1 MFGKNMPVPRSGH
14 DLAADV
20 SERQVVNGAQE
31 IAVILLN
38 CATLVAC
45 GSALLLPGTPES
57 SVGVIG
63 LALLVW
69 WAIYRLLT
77 RSTAPLQLSIDFGY
91 VLAVSATVPVFG
103 FDPQLLYTNSV
114 PQVIAG
120 TGVIYVALAA
130 PPKWSLPAAL
140 AITATY
146 AAGCAQVIGW
156 AGVAHLPTIYYVLP
170 IQWVATT
177 ALLLTARSV
186 ARRVDQARSANNE
199 AALRDALTAA
209 MRDNELEHMALVHD
223 TAASTLHLVGEGA
236 KISPDRIAAQARR
249 DLALLAQDN
258 PGAPPHAE
266 IDIVAALRAEIGHVS
281 TPVDLTGVPEL
292 VLAGRS
298 AHAVVAVVRESLN
311 NAERHARATRITIDI
326 TPSRIVV
333 TDDGVGFDPMRTSLG
348 HGVAE
353 SIVGRMRRAGG
364 NASVRSAPGD
374 GTAITLT
381 WNRTRTAADDPLP
394 ADVDQLTER
403 ILVRF
408 GIAIIAIAVLQLA
421 VAVPNTAFRTP
432 DPIVHLVLGA
442 IAVLVALGALPTVLG
457 RAPDL
462 TVPAMATMG
471 VVVGAQSLLLPDDQ
485 LGSPIQWTLAATTL
499 CVLPYLLR
507 RPWQISV
514 SVMVLFWLT
523 TGILNFVQYPGM
535 AAAFNLALHT
545 AGVFVVQL
553 LVLAFPAWLRR
564 AHATAVQESRER
576 WAQDAQRR
584 IAQAL
589 HEDYMRR
596 NSELIQGVFP
606 LLQTLSTGTI
616 DADTRWRAR
625 IESRRL
631 RLYIYQARTTGN
643 PLVADLRPAIEA
655 ADQRGVVVSLNTDHD
670 LPELAA
676 EERRRLLEPVAATLA
691 TAARHARVG
700 LVSAPDE
707 VVASIICDS
716 SGTDITSH
724 PGGPDTPRIEVTE
737 IDDTI
742 WVSVHHRFLDR
753 EDNAIVADAE
763 RVDIA

>member
-1 MFGKNMPVPRSGH
+1 MPVPRSGH

-20 SERQVVNGAQE
+20 SERQVVNGAQQ

-63 LALLVW
+63 LAMLVW

-91 VLAVSATVPVFG
+91 VLAVAATVPVFG

-120 TGVIYVALAA
+120 TGVICVALAA

-140 AITATY
+140 AITAAY

-156 AGVAHLPTIYYVLP
+156 DRVVHLPTIYYVLP
-170 IQWVATT
+170 TQWVATT
-177 ALLLTARSV
+177 ALMLTARAV
-186 ARRVDQARSANNE
+186 ARRVDQARIANDE

-209 MRDNELEHMALVHD
+209 MRDHELEHMALVHD

-236 KISPDRIAAQARR
+236 KISPDRIAAQAQR
-249 DLALLAQDN
+249 DLALLAHDN
-258 PGAPPHAE
+258 PGATPDADM
-266 IDIVAALRAEIGHVS
+266 DIVAALRAELGHVS
-281 TPVDLTGVPEL
+281 TPVELTGVPEL
-292 VLAGRS
+292 VLPGRP
-298 AHAVVAVVRESLN
+298 ANAVVAVVRESLN
-311 NAERHARATRITIDI
+311 NAERHARATRITVDI
-326 TPSRIVV
+326 APSRITVS
-333 TDDGVGFDPMRTSLG
+333 DDGIGFDTMHTSLG

-364 NASVRSAPGD
+364 NASVRSTPGD
-374 GTAITLT
+374 GTVITLT
-381 WNRTRTAADDPLP
+381 WDRTRAPADQPLP

-432 DPIVHLVLGA
+432 NPPVHLALGL

-457 RAPDL
+457 RGPDL
-462 TVPAMATMG
+462 AIPAIATMG
-471 VVVGAQSLLLPDDQ
+471 LVVCAQSLLLPDDQ
-485 LGSPIQWTLAATTL
+485 LGSPIQWTLSATTL

-514 SVMVLFWLT
+514 SVMVLFWLA
-523 TGILNFVQYPGM
+523 TGILNYVQHPGM

-564 AHATAVQESRER
+564 AHSTAVQESRER
-576 WAQDAQRR
+576 WSQDAQRR
-584 IAQAL
+584 IAEAL
-589 HEDYMRR
+589 HEDYIRR
-596 NSELIQGVFP
+596 NSELVQGVFP

-616 DADTRWRAR
+616 DADIRWRAR

-643 PLVADLRPAIEA
+643 PLVAELRPAIEA

-670 LPELAA
+670 LPELGAS
-676 EERRRLLEPVAATLA
+676 ERRQLLAPVAATLA

-716 SGTDITSH
+716 SGTDVTSH
-724 PGGPDTPRIEVTE
+724 PGGPDSPRIEVTE

-742 WVSVHHRFLDR
+742 WVSVHHRLHD
-753 EDNAIVADAE
+753 ADTTDDM

>member
-45 GSALLLPGTPES
+45 GSALLLPGTPEN

-103 FDPQLLYTNSV
+103 VDPQLLYTNSV

-120 TGVIYVALAA
+120 TGVICAALAA

-140 AITATY
+140 AITAAY

-156 AGVAHLPTIYYVLP
+156 DRVLYLPTIYYVLP

-177 ALLLTARSV
+177 VLVLTARAV
-186 ARRVDQARSANNE
+186 ARRVDRVRSDNNE

-236 KISPDRIAAQARR
+236 KISPDRIAAQAQR

-258 PGAPPHAE
+258 PGNPPHAE
-266 IDIVAALRAEIGHVS
+266 MDIVAALRAEMGHVS
-281 TPVDLTGVPEL
+281 TPVDITGVPEL
-292 VLAGRS
+292 VLAGRA

-326 TPSRIVV
+326 TPSRITV
-333 TDDGVGFDPMRTSLG
+333 TDDGIGFDTMRTSLG

-364 NASVRSAPGD
+364 TASVRSAPGA
-374 GTAITLT
+374 GTVITLT
-381 WNRTRTAADDPLP
+381 WDRARTPADHSLP

-408 GIAIIAIAVLQLA
+408 GIAIVAIAVLQLA

-432 DPIVHLVLGA
+432 NPGVHLILGA

-457 RAPDL
+457 RGPDL
-462 TVPAMATMG
+462 TIPAIATMG
-471 VVVGAQSLLLPDDQ
+471 VVVCAQSLLLPHDQ
-485 LGSPIQWTLAATTL
+485 LGSPIQWTLSATTL

-507 RPWQISV
+507 RPWQVSV

-523 TGILNFVQYPGM
+523 TGILNYVQHPGM

-553 LVLAFPAWLRR
+553 LVLAFPAWMRR

-584 IAQAL
+584 IAEAL
-589 HEDYMRR
+589 HEDYIRR
-596 NSELIQGVFP
+596 NSELVQGVFP

-616 DADTRWRAR
+616 DADIRWRAR

-631 RLYIYQARTTGN
+631 RLYIYQARTAGN
-643 PLVADLRPAIEA
+643 PLVSDLRPAIDA
-655 ADQRGVVVSLNTDHD
+655 ADQRGVVVSLSTDHE
-670 LPELAA
+670 LPELGA
-676 EERRRLLEPVAATLA
+676 EERRRLLEPVATTLA
-691 TAARHARVG
+691 TATRHARVG
-700 LVSAPDE
+700 LVAAPDE
-707 VVASIICDS
+707 IVASIICDS
-716 SGTDITSH
+716 SGADVTSR
-724 PGGPDTPRIEVTE
+724 PGGPGSPRVEVTE

-742 WVSVHHRFLDR
+742 WVSVHHRLHDA
-753 EDNAIVADAE
+753 DHDAVATDDV